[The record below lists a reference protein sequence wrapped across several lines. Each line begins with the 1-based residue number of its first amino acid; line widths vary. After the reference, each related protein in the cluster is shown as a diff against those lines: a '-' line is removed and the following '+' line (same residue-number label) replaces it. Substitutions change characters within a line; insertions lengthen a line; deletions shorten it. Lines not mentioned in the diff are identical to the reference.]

1 MLFQNVFEVLTLAID
16 RSDDQFVLLVASTHN
31 GSLPF

>member
-16 RSDDQFVLLVASTHN
+16 RPDDQFVLFVAST
-31 GSLPF
+31 P